1 MPAYLTLSV
10 DLTNLD
16 ADSAASTCLEHGAL
30 AVTYSDAG
38 DAPILEP
45 APGEFRLWP
54 QTRLQ
59 AVFDASRFSP
69 LVLHDLANAL
79 HVDPNR
85 LQLQALADRVW
96 EREWLKDFH
105 AMKFGRRLWVAPA
118 HDAVTATD
126 AVIVHLD
133 PGLAFGTGTHPTTAM
148 CLEWLDAN
156 LRGGERVVDYGCG
169 SGILAIAALKLGAE
183 HASAFDIDPQAL
195 IATEDNATR
204 NAVAERLAIVR
215 HAAALSAARADV
227 VLANILAGPLQTLA
241 PRLLALLRPG
251 GQLVLAGLLSTQAA
265 ELQQTYYPQIDLAI
279 TATRAEWACLSGTLG
294 ARPGA
299 RQVGGAR

>member
-16 ADSAASTCLEHGAL
+16 AESVASACLEQGAL
-30 AVTYSDAG
+30 AITYSDAG

-59 AVFDASRFSP
+59 AVFDASLFSP
-69 LVLHDLANAL
+69 QALRDLANAL
-79 HVDPNR
+79 NIEPNR

-118 HDAVTATD
+118 HDEVTAPD

-148 CLEWLDAN
+148 CLEWLDVN

-204 NAVAERLAIVR
+204 NGVAERLSIVR
-215 HAAALSAARADV
+215 HAAALDDAEADV
-227 VLANILAGPLQTLA
+227 VLANILAGPLQALA
-241 PRLLALLRPG
+241 PRLIAMLRPG
-251 GQLVLAGLLSTQAA
+251 GHLVLAGLLSAQAA
-265 ELQQTYYPQIDLAI
+265 ELQQTYCPRVDLAV
-279 TATRAEWACLSGTLG
+279 TATRAEWACLSGTLH
-294 ARPGA
+294 ALPGA
-299 RQVGGAR
+299 RQAGGSG